1 MPLCYQAGLL
11 QFTVCPGVRKTFVK
25 FAVCPGVHMEL
36 ECQGRMP
43 EPGQLPA
50 SGLLVVQGS
59 CHGQGCCLMAFPLS
73 SGGPGTRHDSH
84 SRRSG
89 RTSTG
94 RPARVIA
101 LFGALSGDSE
111 SGSGRRFCGI
121 WMSKGVSGNA
131 AKQCE
136 GPGTR
141 EDCQKAVQEA
151 WEDVNRVPNT
161 C

>member
-1 MPLCYQAGLL
+1 MQSVREFARPLLNL
-11 QFTVCPGVRKTFVK
+11 QFIRASTRSSNAKAG
-25 FAVCPGVHMEL
+25 
-36 ECQGRMP
+36 CQG
-43 EPGQLPA
+43 QDSCQSQA
-50 SGLLVVQGS
+50 CCQVQGS
-59 CHGQGCCLMAFPLS
+59 CRGQGSCLMAFPLS

-121 WMSKGVSGNA
+121 WMSKSVSGNA